1 MGNTCQFSKIEKENQ
16 RIRLIGVECQQFPNK
31 QTQLE
36 NFSYNIQENIDQFE
50 EEFFNKSFELDIHN
64 EKTAKS
70 ESLKTDIKE
79 EKKLSFNSLVFVEE
93 KQNSTQFGSYNQ
105 MASEAFGNYI
115 KLRTQFK
122 SQQSDRMKESV
133 QQQIHL
139 NNIKRFP
146 QIYGRTQFRITDI
159 DVQTSNSNKISKSK
173 RGTKS
178 NFHSNLSLNQKSN
191 INQPWQKQERKIK
204 IIYL

>member
-1 MGNTCQFSKIEKENQ
+1 MGNTCQFSKMDKENQ

-36 NFSYNIQENIDQFE
+36 NFSYNIQQNIDQFE

-64 EKTAKS
+64 EKIAKS
-70 ESLKTDIKE
+70 ESIKTNTMEGKQF
-79 EKKLSFNSLVFVEE
+79 SFNSLVFLEE

-105 MASEAFGNYI
+105 MASEAFVNYI
-115 KLRTQFK
+115 KQRTQFK
-122 SQQSDRMKESV
+122 SQQSDRIRESA
-133 QQQIHL
+133 QKQMHL

-146 QIYGRTQFRITDI
+146 QIYGRTQLRNTDI
-159 DVQTSNSNKISKSK
+159 DAQTSNSNRISKSK
-173 RGTKS
+173 RKSKS
-178 NFHSNLSLNQKSN
+178 NFHSNLSLNHKSN
-191 INQPWQKQERKIK
+191 IYQPSQKQERKIK